1 VRVVLFTEDS
11 GSKGFEVARAILQQA
26 LRQAS
31 LGADAIEPGPP
42 ELKPIVSA
50 NGWKSARHRDGVR
63 LRRQVATYLLEA
75 RMVVV
80 HVDGDRTWRDRE
92 GSENVRKFREMICE
106 PVHQLL
112 RAPPRPPIA
121 ARDTPAI
128 PGAERGTTAIARL
141 IGMHPF
147 WSIEAW
153 LYAAIPRLDPEEL
166 EKTAPEWRAAIGGR
180 DEFDELVQ
188 PKDMPGGPGDTL
200 NVALSREFKGQP
212 TAKLLAAGKSYAA
225 FVQSLTE
232 ACAPENSDGGD
243 LQGRGP
249 TIAS

>member
-11 GSKGFEVARAILQQA
+11 GSKGFEVARAVLQQA

-75 RMVVV
+75 RMVVF

-92 GSENVRKFREMICE
+92 RSENVRKFREMIWE
-106 PVHQLL
+106 PVHQIL
-112 RAPPRPPIA
+112 RAPPQPR
-121 ARDTPAI
+121 ARQRDIPAVR
-128 PGAERGTTAIARL
+128 GAGDRTTAITRL
-141 IGMHPF
+141 LGMHPF

-153 LYAAIPRLDPEEL
+153 LYVAVPRLQPDEL
-166 EKTAPEWRAAIGGR
+166 DKTSPEWRAAISGR
-180 DEFDELVQ
+180 DEFDEQVQ
-188 PKDMPGGPGDTL
+188 LKDMPGGPGDTL
-200 NVALSREFKGQP
+200 NVALAREFKGQP
-212 TAKLLAAGKSYAA
+212 TARLLAAGKSYAA

-243 LQGRGP
+243 QPGFRPPG
-249 TIAS
+249 AN

>member
-11 GSKGFEVARAILQQA
+11 GSKGFEVARAVLQQA

-31 LGADAIEPGPP
+31 LGAEAIEPGPP

-50 NGWKSARHRDGVR
+50 NGWKSPRHKDGVR
-63 LRRQVATYLLEA
+63 LRRQVATYLLED
-75 RMVVV
+75 RLVVF

-92 GSENVRKFREMICE
+92 GSENVRKFREMIYE
-106 PVHQLL
+106 RVEQIL
-112 RAPPRPPIA
+112 REHPRPRA
-121 ARDTPAI
+121 GHRDTLAV

-153 LYAAIPRLDPEEL
+153 LYAAIPRLEPVDL
-166 EKTAPEWRAAIGGR
+166 EKTSAEWRAAIISR
-180 DEFDELVQ
+180 NEFDELVQ

-243 LQGRGP
+243 PQGFGP
-249 TIAS
+249 PTAS